1 MYTRKGD
8 GGQTGLLGARR
19 VPKDSPRVE
28 AYGTVDELNSSI
40 GIAVALC
47 DDPEILVQLRDVQRL
62 LFIAGADL
70 ASDVPKI
77 RRNRL
82 PMITKEDTAKI
93 EASIDLLLKKLPRLA
108 NFILPGGGEVAAQL
122 HLSRSICRRAE
133 RRIVSASRREKLNPE
148 LVPFFNRLSTLL
160 FNLARYANVVEGK
173 DDELWSRGNPDRP

>member
-8 GGQTGLLGARR
+8 KGQTGLLGSRR

-47 DDPEILVQLRDVQRL
+47 DTPEILVQLRDVQRL

-70 ASDVPKI
+70 ASDIPKI

-82 PMITKEDTAKI
+82 PMITKGDTAKI
-93 EASIDLLLKKLPRLA
+93 EAFIDLLLKRLPRLA
-108 NFILPGGGEVAAQL
+108 NFILPGGGVVASQL
-122 HLSRSICRRAE
+122 HLARSICQRAE
-133 RRIVSASRREKLNPE
+133 RRIVSAGRREKLNPE
-148 LVPFFNRLSTLL
+148 LLPFFNRLSTLL
-160 FNLARYANVVEGK
+160 FNLARYANVVDGK
-173 DDELWSRGNPDRP
+173 TDEVWTLRKR